1 MKRILVIFGT
11 RPEAIKMCPLVNEL
25 KKRKSVKTY
34 VCVSA
39 QHREMLDSVLKCF
52 GVIPDF
58 DLNVMQREQTLFDL
72 TEKIMQ
78 GVKNVIE
85 RAAPDLVLVHGDTTT
100 AFAAALAAFYE
111 KIPIAHVEAGLRTN
125 DISSPFPEEF
135 NRQAVGIM
143 ARWHFAPTAWA
154 KNNLLAEGKPE
165 NTVFVTGNTVIDA
178 LKTTVKSDFNHP
190 ILRWSENSRL
200 IMLTVHR
207 RENTGEAMKQIFRAV
222 KRICHSFPDVRIFYP
237 VHKNPS
243 IQELA
248 FKELG
253 KIPSLML
260 CQPLDPVDCHNLMS
274 RCYAVLTDSGGLQ
287 EEAAA
292 MGKPTLVLR
301 DRTERPEGV
310 EAGILKLVGTDE
322 DRVYSET
329 ERLLTDENL
338 RNSMAESPN
347 PYGDGTASKK
357 IADLICN

>member
-39 QHREMLDSVLKCF
+39 QHRDMLDSVLKCF
-52 GVIPDF
+52 GVVPDF

-78 GVKNVIE
+78 GVKKVIE
-85 RAAPDLVLVHGDTTT
+85 CAAPDLVLVHGDTTT

-111 KIPIAHVEAGLRTN
+111 KIPIGHVEAGLRTN
-125 DISSPFPEEF
+125 DISTPFPEEF

-178 LKTTVKSDFNHP
+178 LKTTVKSDFKHP
-190 ILRWSENSRL
+190 ILKWGENSRL

-207 RENTGEAMKQIFRAV
+207 RENAGEAMKQIFSAL
-222 KRICHSFPDVRIFYP
+222 KRICHSFPDVKIFYP

-253 KIPSLML
+253 KIKNLML

-292 MGKPTLVLR
+292 IGKPTLVLR

-322 DRVYSET
+322 NSVYLET
-329 ERLLTDENL
+329 KRLLTDENL
-338 RNSMAESPN
+338 RNRMAESQN
-347 PYGDGTASKK
+347 PYGNGTASKK